1 MLDNLS
7 TGSLQN
13 LAAVADHPN
22 LTVVHGS
29 VLDELQVDE
38 LVHEVDSVV
47 HLAAAVGVK
56 LIVDQPLRSFITN
69 IRGSEI
75 VIQAAF
81 RHRRRIL
88 LASTSEI
95 YGKNGAE
102 PLKEDADRILGSPG
116 IARWSYSTAKAVDEI
131 LAHAYHRERGL
142 PTTIVRLFNTVGPRQ
157 SPAYGMVIP
166 RLVRQAVAGEPLTVY
181 GDGTQTR
188 CFCHVVRRGPRLS
201 SALLDHPGAIGEVFN
216 IGSQEEVSIRDL
228 ADRIV
233 QAAGSTSSVK
243 LISYEDAYDVGFEDM
258 RRRVPDTTKMRE
270 LTGWEPRLTARRHP
284 RSHHRRGPRRAEGA
298 RVAGAVLGARLPH
311 GHRGWPWS
319 ERPSSAGWRSPP
331 GSSTTPRPARATAT
345 RSPTWAGSPSSP
357 ASWWRC
363 CSRPGPRPGWRC

>member
-1 MLDNLS
+1 VPLRYLITGGAGFIGSHLAEALLGRGDSVVVLDNLS
-7 TGSLQN
+7 TGSHQN

-38 LVHEVDSVV
+38 LVHEVDSVI
-47 HLAAAVGVK
+47 HMAAAVGVK
-56 LIVDQPLRSFITN
+56 LIIDQPLRSFITN

-131 LAHAYHRERGL
+131 LAQAYHRERGL

-166 RLVRQAVAGEPLTVY
+166 RLVRQAVAGEALTVH
-181 GDGTQTR
+181 GNGTQTR
-188 CFCHVVRRGPRLS
+188 CFCHVSDVVRGFV
-201 SALLDHPGAIGEVFN
+201 ALLDHPGAIGEVFN

-233 QAAGSTSSVK
+233 KAAGSTSSVK

-270 LTGWEPRLTARRHP
+270 LTGWVPRHSLDDILEATI
-284 RSHHRRGPRRAEGA
+284 AEA
-298 RVAGAVLGARLPH
+298 LAEQKEH
-311 GHRGWPWS
+311 G
-319 ERPSSAGWRSPP
+319 
-331 GSSTTPRPARATAT
+331 
-345 RSPTWAGSPSSP
+345 
-357 ASWWRC
+357 
-363 CSRPGPRPGWRC
+363 

>member
-1 MLDNLS
+1 VPLRYLITGGAGFIGSHLSEALLSRGDSVTVLDNLS
-7 TGSLQN
+7 TGSHQN
-13 LAAVADHPN
+13 LAAVADNPN
-22 LTVVHGS
+22 LSIVHGS

-38 LVHEVDSVV
+38 LVHECDSVI

-56 LIVDQPLRSFITN
+56 LIIDQPLRSFITN

-131 LAHAYHRERGL
+131 LAQSYHRERGL
-142 PTTIVRLFNTVGPRQ
+142 PTIIVRLFNTVGPRQ

-166 RLVRQAVAGEPLTVY
+166 RLVRQAVAGSPLTVH
-181 GDGTQTR
+181 GNGTQTR
-188 CFCHVVRRGPRLS
+188 CFCHVSDVVRGL
-201 SALLDHPGAIGEVFN
+201 LGVLDHPGAIGEVFN

-233 QAAGSTSSVK
+233 KAAGSTSSVD

-258 RRRVPDTTKMRE
+258 RRRVPDTTKVRQ
-270 LTGWEPRLTARRHP
+270 LTGWVPRYTLDDILEATI
-284 RSHHRRGPRRAEGA
+284 AEA
-298 RVAGAVLGARLPH
+298 LVEQKERV
-311 GHRGWPWS
+311 
-319 ERPSSAGWRSPP
+319 
-331 GSSTTPRPARATAT
+331 
-345 RSPTWAGSPSSP
+345 
-357 ASWWRC
+357 
-363 CSRPGPRPGWRC
+363 

>member
-1 MLDNLS
+1 MQRRYLITGGAGFIGSHLVEALLARGDRVIVLDNLS
-7 TGSLQN
+7 TGSHHN
-13 LAAVADHPN
+13 LAEVEDHPD
-22 LTVVHGS
+22 LTIVHGS

-38 LVHEVDSVV
+38 LVHESDAVV

-56 LIVDQPLRSFITN
+56 LIIEQPLRSFITN

-131 LAHAYHRERGL
+131 LAQSYHRERGL

-166 RLVRQAVAGEPLTVY
+166 RLVRQAVAGEPLTVH
-181 GDGTQTR
+181 GTGTQTR
-188 CFCHVVRRGPRLS
+188 CFCHVSDVVVALV
-201 SALLDHPGAIGEVFN
+201 ALLDHPGAIGEVFN
-216 IGSQEEVSIRDL
+216 IGSEDEVSIRDL

-233 QAAGSTSSVK
+233 EAAGSTSSVK

-258 RRRVPDTTKMRE
+258 QRRVPDTTKVRE
-270 LTGWEPRLTARRHP
+270 LTGWEPRYTLDDILDATI
-284 RSHHRRGPRRAEGA
+284 AEA
-298 RVAGAVLGARLPH
+298 LAEQKEH
-311 GHRGWPWS
+311 G
-319 ERPSSAGWRSPP
+319 
-331 GSSTTPRPARATAT
+331 
-345 RSPTWAGSPSSP
+345 
-357 ASWWRC
+357 
-363 CSRPGPRPGWRC
+363 

>member
-1 MLDNLS
+1 MPLRYLITGGAGFIGSHLSEALLSRGDSVTVLDNLS
-7 TGSLQN
+7 TGSHQN
-13 LAAVADHPN
+13 LAAVADNPN
-22 LTVVHGS
+22 LSIVHGS

-38 LVHEVDSVV
+38 LVHECDSVI

-56 LIVDQPLRSFITN
+56 LIIDQPLRSFITN

-131 LAHAYHRERGL
+131 LAQSYHRERGL
-142 PTTIVRLFNTVGPRQ
+142 PTIIVRLFNTVGPRQ

-166 RLVRQAVAGEPLTVY
+166 RLVRQAVAGAPLTVH
-181 GDGTQTR
+181 GNGTQTR
-188 CFCHVVRRGPRLS
+188 CFCHVSDVVRGL
-201 SALLDHPGAIGEVFN
+201 LGVLDHPGAIGEVFN

-233 QAAGSTSSVK
+233 KAAGSTSSVD

-258 RRRVPDTTKMRE
+258 RRRVPDTTKVRQ
-270 LTGWEPRLTARRHP
+270 LTGWVPRYTLDDILEATI
-284 RSHHRRGPRRAEGA
+284 AEA
-298 RVAGAVLGARLPH
+298 LVEQKERV
-311 GHRGWPWS
+311 
-319 ERPSSAGWRSPP
+319 
-331 GSSTTPRPARATAT
+331 
-345 RSPTWAGSPSSP
+345 
-357 ASWWRC
+357 
-363 CSRPGPRPGWRC
+363 

>member
-1 MLDNLS
+1 MQRVHLVTGGAGFIGSHLVERLLDRGDRVVVLDNLS
-7 TGSLQN
+7 TGNLHN
-13 LAAVADHPN
+13 LAAVEHNPA
-22 LTVVHGS
+22 LTIVHGS

-38 LVHEVDSVV
+38 LVHQCDTVI

-56 LIVDQPLRSFITN
+56 LIIEQPLRSFITN

-95 YGKNGAE
+95 YGKNGAL
-102 PLKEDADRILGSPG
+102 PLREDADRILGSPG

-131 LAHAYHRERGL
+131 LAQSYHRERGL

-166 RLVRQAVAGEPLTVY
+166 RLVRQAVAGEALTVHGT
-181 GDGTQTR
+181 GDQTR
-188 CFCHVVRRGPRLS
+188 CFCHVSDVVGGLVG
-201 SALLDHPGAIGEVFN
+201 LLEHPGAIGEVFN

-233 QAAGSTSSVK
+233 RAAGSTSTVK

-258 RRRVPDTTKMRE
+258 RRRVPDTTKVRD
-270 LTGWEPRLTARRHP
+270 LTGWEPRYTLDDILDATI
-284 RSHHRRGPRRAEGA
+284 AEA
-298 RVAGAVLGARLPH
+298 LAELK
-311 GHRGWPWS
+311 
-319 ERPSSAGWRSPP
+319 ERE
-331 GSSTTPRPARATAT
+331 
-345 RSPTWAGSPSSP
+345 
-357 ASWWRC
+357 
-363 CSRPGPRPGWRC
+363 